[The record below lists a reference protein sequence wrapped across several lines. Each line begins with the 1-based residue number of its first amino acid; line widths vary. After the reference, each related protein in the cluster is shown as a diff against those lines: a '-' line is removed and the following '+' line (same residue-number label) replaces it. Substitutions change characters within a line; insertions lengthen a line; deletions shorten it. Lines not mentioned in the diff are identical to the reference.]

1 MSMLTEFW
9 YMLSNNKC
17 DLKKLYDLANTIFPL
32 KMQVDKMWM
41 AIETYKNIDSYN
53 LYARYLI

>member
-1 MSMLTEFW
+1 MLTEFW